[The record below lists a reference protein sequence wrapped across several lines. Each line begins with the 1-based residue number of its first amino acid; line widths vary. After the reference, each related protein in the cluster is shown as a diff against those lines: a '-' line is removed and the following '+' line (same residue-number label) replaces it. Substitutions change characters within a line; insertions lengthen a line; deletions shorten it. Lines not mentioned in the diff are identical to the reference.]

1 MVFTDLSPTIQNLV
15 MLNFEFFAKF
25 VLIVGTLVAC
35 LYLTST
41 FKKTDRSPF
50 VAMRYIKGVFYII
63 SKFYIFI
70 SPMMIFLF
78 YPQVSVNTILILLV
92 SFYSVMFSIIG
103 FIVIP
108 INLLLFGSSFITD
121 MLGLQVKRTD
131 MGNKIRKEYYDTI
144 GVGKK

>member
-1 MVFTDLSPTIQNLV
+1 MAFADLSSTLQNLV
-15 MLNFEFFAKF
+15 MLNFEFFVKF
-25 VLIVGTLVAC
+25 VIIIGTLVAC
-35 LYLTST
+35 LYLVNT
-41 FKKTDRSPF
+41 FKKKERSSF

-63 SKFYIFI
+63 AKFYIFM

-121 MLGLQVKRTD
+121 MLGLQVKGTD
-131 MGNKIRKEYYDTI
+131 MGDKIRKELYDTL
-144 GVGKK
+144 GVKKK

>member
-1 MVFTDLSPTIQNLV
+1 MAFTDLSSTMQNLV

-25 VLIVGTLVAC
+25 VIIIGVLFACIHLV
-35 LYLTST
+35 ST
-41 FKKTDRSPF
+41 FKNTDRSSF
-50 VAMRYIKGVFYII
+50 VAMRYIRGIFYII
-63 SKFYIFI
+63 AKFYIFI

-121 MLGLQVKRTD
+121 MLGLQVKGTD
-131 MGNKIRKEYYDTI
+131 MGDKIRKELYDTL
-144 GVGKK
+144 GVKKK